1 MSIAG
6 AIPARAEAA
15 AGPGPNRVAERDAWA
30 VLTCVDRLGPVGF
43 ANLLTRF
50 GSAAAVLDAARRPGG
65 ADRLVREVGRA
76 SAEMDPQPARQYRLD
91 GDVAARIAAAAA
103 DSGPVLDRIQA
114 LDLAVLTLDDDEYP
128 RLLLNL
134 EMPPPVLFVRGSTAV
149 LDAGTMVA
157 VVGTRQPTEAG
168 RHIAARISGAI
179 SRLGGVVVSGL
190 AVGID
195 GAAHAAAVNERRPT
209 VAVLGSGHGAL
220 YPRAHARLA
229 EAIVAEG
236 GTVVSEL
243 GPDVPGNRGTFPR
256 RNRLISGLA
265 ASTIVVE
272 AGLRSGALITAEWA
286 LEQGR
291 ECFIVPGPIDAATSA
306 GCLQFL
312 RSYHGQA
319 RVVAGVRDLL
329 EDLGLFDA
337 TDGRAGAVAA
347 PELGGLE
354 SQLAD
359 LLIGGAATADALV
372 AATGLPVATVLSGLT
387 LLEMRGMVSAAYGRY
402 RAQGALL
409 RRG

>member
-1 MSIAG
+1 MSLLG
-6 AIPARAEAA
+6 AFSAEPRTVLQSPAADSS
-15 AGPGPNRVAERDAWA
+15 ERDAWA
-30 VLTCVDRLGPVGF
+30 VMTCVDGLGPVGF
-43 ANLLTRF
+43 ASLLTHF
-50 GSAAAVLDAARRPGG
+50 GSAAAVLGVARGPGG
-65 ADRLVREVGRA
+65 AYRLVRDLGRQ
-76 SAEMDPQPARQYRLD
+76 SADADGQSSRSFRLD
-91 GDVAARIAAAAA
+91 RDVAARIAVAAT
-103 DSGPVLDRIQA
+103 DSRPLLDRIRE
-114 LDLAVLTLDDDEYP
+114 LDLVVLTLDDPDYPP
-128 RLLLNL
+128 RLLGL
-134 EMPPPVLFVRGSTAV
+134 EMPPPVLFVRGATPV
-149 LDAGTMVA
+149 LSAGSVVA

-168 RHIAARISGAI
+168 RHVAARISGAI

-209 VAVLGSGHGAL
+209 IAVLGSGHGAL

-236 GTVVSEL
+236 GAVVSEL

-265 ASTIVVE
+265 AATVVVE

-291 ECFIVPGPIDAATSA
+291 ECFVVPGSIDAPTSA

-319 RVVAGVRDLL
+319 RVVPGVRELL
-329 EDLGLFDA
+329 EDLGLFDPVQVQ
-337 TDGRAGAVAA
+337 AGEGVA

-354 SQLAD
+354 SQLAA
-359 LLIGGAATADALV
+359 LLVGGAITADALV

-387 LLEMRGMVSAAYGRY
+387 LLEMRGLVSAAYGRY
-402 RAQGALL
+402 RADGALL
-409 RRG
+409 RR